1 VSQSNSIDDIITYLL
16 THSMQ
21 HSPSLQA
28 NRFSASQEIPRI
40 LCDVSRLLTVSL
52 YVLLRCDVSRLLTV
66 SLYVLLRCD
75 VSRLLTVSLYV
86 LLRCD
91 VSRLLTVSVYVLLRC
106 DVSRLLTM
114 SLFVAGSA
122 ATLGTAGTKRAEQK
136 HICLPKCS
144 DCFIP
149 NTNGI
154 IFFEVDDRG

>member
-1 VSQSNSIDDIITYLL
+1 MSQSNSIDDIITYLL

-40 LCDVSRLLTVSL
+40 L
-52 YVLLRCDVSRLLTV
+52 CDVSRLLTV